1 LPAKVESLLQ
11 KALTSLTFRGE
22 DFHWRLME
30 QVWYFIS
37 KNQPGLRCS
46 DPLRQAK
53 LCWLATL

>member
-1 LPAKVESLLQ
+1 MSELIKCSFTE
-11 KALTSLTFRGE
+11 K
-22 DFHWRLME
+22 

-37 KNQPGLRCS
+37 KNQLGLRRS